1 MERNA
6 GVPVALLS
14 PRDLAT
20 LAPRMDPTLAARAR
34 RLGQRSDYYRSH
46 LLAAQGGMWLDVDNI
61 AFRDVTWIFEGAEAT
76 GVGLRTNNI
85 GVGTTP
91 LVARP
96 GSEVISR
103 WIELQETI
111 LRGVAEGEDVEPW
124 TALGSS
130 ALSEARHSAPYYEI
144 PRRRIAP
151 VHWQKADVFTSR
163 YHRPD
168 EVLSDDVTLVNLYN
182 ERFPQSL
189 RLASESEILSSPIM
203 LARLLRIALGES
215 DEETERRSLDGIGAA
230 AEAYARSARRFG
242 QACMRRAKRLRG
254 ILNSRSVA

>member
-46 LLAAQGGMWLDVDNI
+46 LLAAQGGMWLDVDSI

-85 GVGTTP
+85 GVGTAP

-182 ERFPQSL
+182 ERFPAWL
-189 RLASESEILSSPIM
+189 KTANEEEILSSPIM

-215 DEETERRSLDGIGAA
+215 DLVEEHRWNDPLGRLVESVSQTLLRAGRWGRRRVT
-230 AEAYARSARRFG
+230 ARLG
-242 QACMRRAKRLRG
+242 PH
-254 ILNSRSVA
+254 